1 MLIKNNILY
10 IKMFKM
16 KKEYNKDKNKDVVF
30 LIKKKPD
37 KYTIL
42 KIDDILEKQFK
53 NYTIDYFK

>member
-1 MLIKNNILY
+1 
-10 IKMFKM
+10 MFKM

-30 LIKKKPD
+30 LIKKNPD

>member
-1 MLIKNNILY
+1 
-10 IKMFKM
+10 MFKI
-16 KKEYNKDKNKDVVF
+16 KKKYKKDKDKDIVF

>member
-1 MLIKNNILY
+1 
-10 IKMFKM
+10 MFKV
-16 KKEYNKDKNKDVVF
+16 KKEYNKDKDKDKDMVF
-30 LIKKKPD
+30 LVKKKPD